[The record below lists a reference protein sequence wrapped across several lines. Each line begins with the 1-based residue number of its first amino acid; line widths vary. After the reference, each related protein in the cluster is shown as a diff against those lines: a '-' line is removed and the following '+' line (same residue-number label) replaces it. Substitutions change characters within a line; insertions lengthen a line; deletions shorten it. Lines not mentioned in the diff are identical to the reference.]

1 MLTVR
6 LITIKE
12 KLEEVQL
19 LKLMNALHSFGLGRD
34 LYHHLNTSEVLGVIG
49 KGGYVCILESDIE
62 V

>member
-12 KLEEVQL
+12 ELEEVQL
-19 LKLMNALHSFGLGRD
+19 LMLMNMLHSFGLGRD

-49 KGGYVCILESDIE
+49 RGGYVCILESDIE